1 MDELNKERDQVYNDL
16 KSSLGKSE
24 ADEQIKQFMAGRYKL
39 RMKEIDKQYGAASS
53 AASKEPTKVKKEK
66 RREEEKVEEINFESG
81 FDHGFASM
89 ATFNGKAVGNDD
101 GPRTSISGA
110 AAADAKPSSGDL
122 FGESG
127 GASNKP

>member
-66 RREEEKVEEINFESG
+66 RREE
-81 FDHGFASM
+81 
-89 ATFNGKAVGNDD
+89 
-101 GPRTSISGA
+101 
-110 AAADAKPSSGDL
+110 
-122 FGESG
+122 
-127 GASNKP
+127 